1 VTSHRL
7 TSPESLSLDN
17 TYHISVSPVVMQNP
31 SCLLRWLIK
40 SVHIADA
47 ILKSSLDPP
56 IALQGLAIG
65 NGWIDPREQYQ
76 GYVDFAYEK
85 GMIKAGTAVS
95 LHYALLRPLSG

>member
-1 VTSHRL
+1 MHS
-7 TSPESLSLDN
+7 
-17 TYHISVSPVVMQNP
+17 P

-56 IALQGLAIG
+56 VALQGLAIG

-85 GMIKAGTAVS
+85 GMIKAGTVVS
-95 LHYALLRPLSG
+95 LSYALLRPLSS

>member
-1 VTSHRL
+1 
-7 TSPESLSLDN
+7 
-17 TYHISVSPVVMQNP
+17 MQDP

-56 IALQGLAIG
+56 VALQGLAIG

-85 GMIKAGTAVS
+85 GLIKAGTVVS
-95 LHYALLRPLSG
+95 LYYDSHRPSPS